1 MKQTNCTQINNQP
14 KIQCLHR
21 TTEGNNIA
29 ALHLVCEVGKDDV
42 RYLSSIC
49 EVLWHWIY
57 HKSSKETHI
66 IACTSSVQVLHVKLG
81 LVWEWWCVLNLLKK
95 KKRKKK
101 RSFWYKWFM
110 LNLAWLGNG
119 DICVE
124 LCGFFLACRDF
135 GRIFHHSFLS
145 SAFFF
150 FLKWRLACAHYFHS
164 LSQDQSTVAQ
174 RDKMTVANVS

>member
-95 KKRKKK
+95 KKKEKKK
-101 RSFWYKWFM
+101 KFLVQVVHVKFGLVGERWHMCWTLWLFPCLQGFWENIPPFIP
-110 LNLAWLGNG
+110 LE
-119 DICVE
+119 C
-124 LCGFFLACRDF
+124 
-135 GRIFHHSFLS
+135 
-145 SAFFF
+145 FFF
-150 FLKWRLACAHYFHS
+150 FFKVEISLCALFSLLKPGSVHS
-164 LSQDQSTVAQ
+164 GSA
-174 RDKMTVANVS
+174 R